1 MRNNRN
7 LIALVAFALLI
18 VFSVPGMAS
27 ADRKVTK
34 RANAVYP
41 EIAKKMHVAGAV
53 KLELQVSST
62 GKVKSVNVLGGHPML
77 ADAAVQAAKTWQYE
91 AASQDSTEQVIINF
105 TL

>member
-7 LIALVAFALLI
+7 FIVSVAFILVI
-18 VFSVPGMAS
+18 VFSLPGMAS
-27 ADRKVTK
+27 ADRKMTK

-41 EIAKKMHVAGAV
+41 EIAKKMRVAGAV
-53 KLELQVSST
+53 RLELQVSST

-77 ADAAVQAAKTWQYE
+77 AEAAVQAAKTWQYE
-91 AASQDSTEQVIINF
+91 PASQDSTEQAVINF